1 MTPSK
6 GPMVLKKKRKGPIT
20 LAKGTAITLAL
31 ILVLW
36 ETLLLLFGPL
46 PESWG
51 KILAPAFLL
60 ALLAA
65 LFLLKPRRKGLLVAL
80 VLMALPL
87 IYWFSLKPSNNRD
100 WRKDLAVLPYAT
112 IKGDEITIHNIRNC
126 DYRTDKDYDVHYYT
140 KTFNLKDLCCVDMI
154 LSDWGLK
161 KIVHTMFSFGFKK
174 GDKIDYVC
182 ISIEVRKEKGEGY
195 SSIRGFFRNY
205 EIIYIVGDERDLIRL
220 RTNFRKNPP
229 EEVRLYRLKP
239 QSPQVLK
246 KVFLDFMERINR
258 LREHPQWYN
267 ALTSNCM
274 TSAFFLMKPDAPRA
288 KFDWRLILNGYA
300 DRLLYEKGI
309 IDTNLSFQELRK
321 ESLINKR
328 AQAADNSPDFSR
340 LIREQSPRR
349 KK

>member
-1 MTPSK
+1 MAPRREFT
-6 GPMVLKKKRKGPIT
+6 LKKRKRWPRT
-20 LAKGTAITLAL
+20 LLKALAL
-31 ILVLW
+31 VLVSILVLW

-46 PESWG
+46 PQGWG

-60 ALLAA
+60 ALLASS
-65 LFLLKPRRKGLLVAL
+65 LLLKPRKRGILVAL
-80 VLMALPL
+80 GLMILPL
-87 IYWFSLKPSNNRD
+87 LYWFSLKPSNNRD

-112 IKGDEITIHNIRNC
+112 IQGEKITIHNIRNC

-140 KTFNLKDLCCVDMI
+140 KTFNLKDLCCADMI

-161 KIVHTMFSFGFKK
+161 KIVHTMFSFGFRR
-174 GDKIDYVC
+174 GDKVDYVC

-195 SSIRGFFRNY
+195 SSTRGFFRNY
-205 EIIYIVGDERDLIRL
+205 EIIYVVADERDLIRL
-220 RTNFRKNPP
+220 RTNYRKNPP

-239 QSPQVLK
+239 QSPEVLR
-246 KVFLDFMERINR
+246 KVFLDYMEKINH

-288 KFDWRLILNGYA
+288 KLDWRLILNGYA
-300 DRLLYEKGI
+300 DRLLYERGI

-321 ESLINKR
+321 ESLINAR
-328 AQAADNSPDFSR
+328 AQAADKSPDFSR
-340 LIREQSPRR
+340 LIREKTPRS